1 MLCRSILLL
10 LLLLLLLVLAADGAE
25 ARRRHSGDRRPNF
38 VLLFVDDLGYGDLGF
53 NGHPTT
59 QTPNL
64 DRLAFSGKT
73 LTSWYSGCSV
83 CTGSRSAL
91 MTGRQFPRT
100 GLPGVLGPTGN
111 IGLPLNETTI
121 ATHVSKRNNAAI
133 LLCQS
138 ATNFSNFLWVLRAF
152 TNNSVIVPSYLA
164 FLYFFLPFCHFTA
177 QLTVATSRLRNSN
190 CWKMALGSATPVLA
204 RKQRF

>member
-10 LLLLLLLVLAADGAE
+10 LLLLLLVLADGAE
-25 ARRRHSGDRRPNF
+25 ARRRRGDHRPNF

-59 QTPNL
+59 KTPNL

-121 ATHVSKRNNAAI
+121 ATHVSKRKNAATC
-133 LLCQS
+133 LCQP
-138 ATNFSNFLWVLRAF
+138 AT
-152 TNNSVIVPSYLA
+152 I
-164 FLYFFLPFCHFTA
+164 
-177 QLTVATSRLRNSN
+177 
-190 CWKMALGSATPVLA
+190 
-204 RKQRF
+204 